1 MSTVDFLARPCSGL
15 PLVPCCLVL
24 VGAVL
29 SSAPACIQ
37 PRWVWVSDLCLGGVG
52 WWFALL
58 VVSPVVGMVKFLRRH
73 SPVCFLGVVALA
85 SAAAAAVRLCPVYLG
100 VAHFTKVESAQT
112 AAELAVFLG
121 RLLLLSWHL
130 L

>member
-1 MSTVDFLARPCSGL
+1 MSMVDFLARPCSGL

-24 VGAVL
+24 VGLAGGL
-29 SSAPACIQ
+29 
-37 PRWVWVSDLCLGGVG
+37 LCWL
-52 WWFALL
+52 FH

-73 SPVCFLGVVALA
+73 SPVCFLVGVVALA
-85 SAAAAAVRLCPVYLG
+85 SAEAAALRLCPVYLG

-112 AAELAVFLG
+112 ELAVFLG

>member
-1 MSTVDFLARPCSGL
+1 M
-15 PLVPCCLVL
+15 
-24 VGAVL
+24 
-29 SSAPACIQ
+29 
-37 PRWVWVSDLCLGGVG
+37 WVSDLCLGGVG

-100 VAHFTKVESAQT
+100 VAHFTKVENAQT

-121 RLLLLSWHL
+121 RLLLLRWHL
-130 L
+130 LSDAAFGDHTGERILQNLILTLQNNVSPNGTPHNQTFV

>member
-1 MSTVDFLARPCSGL
+1 M
-15 PLVPCCLVL
+15 L

-29 SSAPACIQ
+29 ASAPAGSGCGPLICASM
-37 PRWVWVSDLCLGGVG
+37 RLAGGLLCWL
-52 WWFALL
+52 FH
-58 VVSPVVGMVKFLRRH
+58 VVSPVLRRH
-73 SPVCFLGVVALA
+73 SPVCFLVGVVVLA
-85 SAAAAAVRLCPVYLG
+85 SAAAAALRLCPVYLG

-112 AAELAVFLG
+112 AAELAMFLG